1 MQQSQNQP
9 KEDTSSA
16 HYTLRLGYHDRAN
29 LMPLLYPL
37 KAGWVGAESP
47 WKLEVV
53 NMTPSALLKAL
64 VGGELD
70 AALIPPFALT
80 QRGDTLAALGGWGL
94 ASEGITETALLL
106 APQRLDLMDGGHVA
120 ISEEAQGSTADYLL
134 RILLKPYYD
143 ITLSLHAHG
152 DSSYDLTG
160 ARLLYQDDATK
171 QAATKPD
178 GWVAE
183 DLGVAG
189 YVMSGLP
196 MVWEM
201 LAAPRDLQARKP
213 GAGDAIQAALRAS
226 QRAAQEQQSTILEE
240 AASRLNLDRARV
252 KELFARQSYTLGE
265 KEQKGLAHFFTLASK
280 SGLVAR

>member
-1 MQQSQNQP
+1 MQQSHNQP
-9 KEDTSSA
+9 PGDTSSA
-16 HYTLRLGYHDRAN
+16 PNTLRLGYHDRAN

-37 KAGWVGAESP
+37 KAGWIGAESP
-47 WKLEVV
+47 WKLEVA
-53 NMTPSALLKAL
+53 NMTPSALVRGL

-80 QRGDTLAALGGWGL
+80 QRGDRLAALGGWGL
-94 ASEGITETALLL
+94 ASEGITETAILLS
-106 APQRLDLMDGGHVA
+106 PQRLDLMDGGHIA
-120 ISEEAQGSTADYLL
+120 IAEEAHGSTVDYLL
-134 RILLKPYYD
+134 RMLLKPYYD
-143 ITLSLHAHG
+143 ITLSLHAPG
-152 DSSYDLTG
+152 DSAYDPTG
-160 ARLLYQDDATK
+160 ARLLYGDNAAK
-171 QAATKPD
+171 QSALKLD

-196 MVWEM
+196 VVWEM
-201 LAAPRDLQARKP
+201 LTAPRDLQARKP
-213 GAGDAIQAALRAS
+213 GASDAIQAALRAS
-226 QRAAQEQQSTILEE
+226 QRAAQEQGSTILE
-240 AASRLNLDRARV
+240 AAANRLDLDRARV